1 MVKVTRGAKIRQ
13 VLGIL
18 VMLVIVVVIATKGF
32 GDIRTI
38 ARAEPDDF
46 WRALGRYL
54 LDNLAGGG
62 GEWRPPPG
70 SLSGDSH

>member
-1 MVKVTRGAKIRQ
+1 MPRARMGVTIRQ

-32 GDIRTI
+32 GDIRVI
-38 ARAEPDDF
+38 AREEPDDF
-46 WRALGRYL
+46 WLALVRYF